1 MFLPGTIA
9 LPGSVMDAFIPGGEV
24 EGAAGGSQSLPE
36 FAAESLLP
44 EGLAAKSASESS
56 HPEASTAAVESSHP
70 ETTTL
75 PEEQDLEQD
84 FENSANLSLAILG
97 QLIEARRDSVPLYMN
112 GIYKVSYF
120 GFYNYFIDIFMFQYL
135 PFVFIRKNM
144 RVFL

>member
-1 MFLPGTIA
+1 
-9 LPGSVMDAFIPGGEV
+9 MDAFIPGGEV

-44 EGLAAKSASESS
+44 EGLAAKSESS
-56 HPEASTAAVESSHP
+56 LPEVSTAAVESSYP

-75 PEEQDLEQD
+75 PEEQELEQD

-112 GIYKVSYF
+112 GNYKVSYF